1 MLTLKALEEITLED
15 LQKLIDDKILENRY
29 LDYKR
34 DFGDYTNKII
44 DLLKDITAFLNS
56 DGGDLVFG
64 IDEKD
69 GYPDLIRGVQLKD
82 VDRFKN
88 SIEQQIALC
97 IQPKTTNYTF
107 KVVPV
112 KDDKVILILR
122 IHKNFNTPFMI
133 KKGDY
138 TTFYYRG
145 ESGNLQMDHFQIKS
159 HFQNSVY
166 DRDAI
171 KNFIYSRYQY
181 INSEEFL
188 FSKLNAPKIIIH
200 SIPTDRFYRSNIQI
214 DLKKISREAE
224 SNFRNYIP
232 NNEYG
237 IIYNIDGSFQSCKC
251 ERDTNNT
258 LQIFRDGTI
267 EYINEQIV
275 SYGSGIDI
283 SEINGLI
290 LNNFINDCISFQK
303 QNIYSSSY
311 LIAISILNSKGLEFR
326 LQHSEKGVVYNRSTM
341 QFPMIEINSNE
352 ENISERINLL
362 GDLLWNL
369 AGLNL

>member
-1 MLTLKALEEITLED
+1 MITLKALEEITLED

-145 ESGNLQMDHFQIKS
+145 ESGNLQMDHPQIKS

-181 INSEEFL
+181 ISSEEFPC
-188 FSKLNAPKIIIH
+188 SKLNAPKIIIH
-200 SIPTDRFYRSNIQI
+200 SIPTDRFYKTDIQLN
-214 DLKKISREAE
+214 LKKISKEAE
-224 SNFRNYIP
+224 GVFRCYIP
-232 NNEYG
+232 NNQNG

-251 ERDTNNT
+251 ESDTNNT

-267 EYINEQIV
+267 EYTNEHIV
-275 SYGSGIDI
+275 SYDKVGI
-283 SEINGLI
+283 SEIDGYL
-290 LNNFINDCISFQK
+290 LNDFIKDCISFQK
-303 QNIYSSSY
+303 QYMYSSSY
-311 LIAISILNSKGLEFR
+311 LVAVSILNAKGMKFI
-326 LQHSEKGVVYNRSTM
+326 LQNSEKGVVYNRSTI

-352 ENISERINLL
+352 DDFSDRINPLR
-362 GDLLWNL
+362 DILWSL
-369 AGLNL
+369 AGTFR